1 MEGSVTTTITIYKR
15 RIAPDQKWAA
25 RDLLRSH
32 VNGNGF
38 RGGQLI
44 IHYDPSGNPVWVEI
58 QERQEKI
65 LNLPIDNVA

>member
-25 RDLLRSH
+25 RELLRAH
-32 VNGNGF
+32 NCNGGF

-44 IHYDPSGNPVWVEI
+44 IHYDPAGNPIFIEV
-58 QERQEKI
+58 QERRDTSEQTPLE
-65 LNLPIDNVA
+65 LPA